1 MSRMSARIYMTGDKQ
16 VERMLRNMQTKDAD
30 RISKRCIRAQLNEGV
45 KEVRKGAPRGETK
58 ALAKS
63 VGARL
68 ERKRK
73 THEVVGKF
81 GINVGKR
88 SKKAVA
94 SRGKTHRAPHG
105 HLVALGTKLRTRK
118 RIGGKF
124 AGITN
129 PTAQQLRTGRM
140 NPNKFV
146 SEGTARAR
154 PKMAAAAQR
163 KAALE
168 IKKYNQRRR

>member
-1 MSRMSARIYMTGDKQ
+1 MSRTSARLIMTGDKQ
-16 VERMLRNMQTKDAD
+16 VERMLRGMQTKDAD
-30 RISKRCIRAQLNEGV
+30 RISKKCVRAQLNEGV
-45 KEVRKGAPRGETK
+45 KEVRKGAPRGKTK
-58 ALAKS
+58 ELSKS
-63 VGARL
+63 IGSRL
-68 ERKRK
+68 EASRKK
-73 THEVVGKF
+73 NTVTAKF

-88 SKKAVA
+88 SKKSVA
-94 SRGKTHRAPHG
+94 TRGKTHRAPHG
-105 HLVALGTKLRTRK
+105 HLVALGTKDRKRK

-124 AGITN
+124 AHITN
-129 PTAQQLRTGRM
+129 PTNEQLRTGRM
-140 NPNKFV
+140 TPNKFV